1 MIQKLSF
8 RGFRWMTHKELS
20 NWRDMP
26 CILEVDLTYPEHLHD
41 LHNDYP
47 LAPENVKV
55 GKVSKLMPNLND
67 KERYTI
73 HHENLKF
80 YLDKGLE
87 LTKIH
92 RGVTFEESNWMESYI
107 MLNTKLRAQ
116 ATNEFETTPILMSQA
131 KE

>member
-1 MIQKLSF
+1 M
-8 RGFRWMTHKELS
+8 
-20 NWRDMP
+20 
-26 CILEVDLTYPEHLHD
+26 
-41 LHNDYP
+41 
-47 LAPENVKV
+47 